1 MEMDFKKLYYD
12 LNDLLEDI
20 CKFLS
25 SEKLAN
31 LPQKDKKLAESL
43 IRRSKRQLQEISKIQ
58 CTAQNEEYVIMDR
71 KGLLSMWFESV

>member
-1 MEMDFKKLYYD
+1 MNYRIHFEHCLQ
-12 LNDLLEDI
+12 LSDI

-25 SEKLAN
+25 SEKLTS

-58 CTAQNEEYVIMDR
+58 CTVQNEEYVIMDR